1 MRFLAVN
8 KLFNRQASCS
18 GVSYKKLCLCMCP
31 QDGYVH
37 NADSKQVPLAGPG
50 ARAAIEKATT
60 AEAMHK
66 AVGFDCWVV
75 VPIDS
80 IAHADKTLEGTRL
93 TLVRCQRQLC
103 CLHHLLL
110 I

>member
-1 MRFLAVN
+1 MTLS
-8 KLFNRQASCS
+8 QDW
-18 GVSYKKLCLCMCP
+18 VSVCA

-50 ARAAIEKATT
+50 ARAAIGKATT

-66 AVGFDCWVV
+66 AIGFDCWVV

-80 IAHADKTLEGTRL
+80 IAFAGQTLEGTRL
-93 TLVRCQRQLC
+93 TLVRPQLLC
-103 CLHHLLL
+103 CYPCWQAA
-110 I
+110 